1 MDARYGPPPF
11 FRRGPRPECTDHA
24 AGASLSCRRGRRAHN
39 CPPTQHQSGEAGAG
53 RPSDATALQLPAA
66 LWNVSERDGSAA
78 RACSHRPLPPLYH
91 PPASGGSEQCRFLGG
106 VSGNAAPRRH
116 PRLPTACL
124 FGSQAAV
131 RVTGPARPFCVS
143 VLHTPE
149 YVIAGKRTGTIG
161 RLHCWRAG
169 WLPAWRACVPTCCC
183 QVGLL

>member
-124 FGSQAAV
+124 AV
-131 RVTGPARPFCVS
+131 KRQSESLVQPDLLCKRTN
-143 VLHTPE
+143 
-149 YVIAGKRTGTIG
+149 VIAGKDPKRTGTIG

-169 WLPAWRACVPTCCC
+169 WLPAAWRACVPTCCC

>member
-1 MDARYGPPPF
+1 MDARYGPAPF

-91 PPASGGSEQCRFLGG
+91 PHASGGSEQCRFLGG
-106 VSGNAAPRRH
+106 VSDNAAPRRH
-116 PRLPTACL
+116 TRLPN
-124 FGSQAAV
+124 GSQSLVQTFSCYSFCSLLKYRTIATVLACWLAV
-131 RVTGPARPFCVS
+131 
-143 VLHTPE
+143 L
-149 YVIAGKRTGTIG
+149 
-161 RLHCWRAG
+161 
-169 WLPAWRACVPTCCC
+169 ACVPTCSLASM
-183 QVGLL
+183 LLAYY

>member
-116 PRLPTACL
+116 PRLPAAAC
-124 FGSQAAV
+124 FGSQ
-131 RVTGPARPFCVS
+131 RQSLHTGPARPFCV
-143 VLHTPE
+143 
-149 YVIAGKRTGTIG
+149 
-161 RLHCWRAG
+161 
-169 WLPAWRACVPTCCC
+169 
-183 QVGLL
+183 GLLPVQLYSCTRGNVLLE